1 MATAVGCSPTTPLRE
16 NIGGST
22 PSLPTRYRW
31 PDCLRRPI
39 SRALPPTVWLRP
51 GVGRNTPVRGFIRGQ
66 RSKSAR
72 IGEYQ
77 PVLAASPAFESAHG
91 AGALAGGQ
99 SDGGRRRRRA
109 GIGIE
114 TRAATGRVMGFPA
127 FPGGCYEFSD
137 AESH

>member
-1 MATAVGCSPTTPLRE
+1 MAQGRRDQKGRGCLH
-16 NIGGST
+16 
-22 PSLPTRYRW
+22 
-31 PDCLRRPI
+31 RPV
-39 SRALPPTVWLRP
+39 SRALPPPIWLRP
-51 GVGRNTPVRGFIRGQ
+51 GIARDAPDYGFVRRQG
-66 RSKSAR
+66 SKSPR

-77 PVLAASPAFESAHG
+77 PVLAASLAFESAHG

-114 TRAATGRVMGFPA
+114 TRAATGPVMGFPA
-127 FPGGCYEFSD
+127 FPGGRYEFSD